1 MKPIFFLSLAA
12 CLQAGIR
19 GYSQITLSAKNA
31 PLPVLF
37 KKIHQQTGCEFLY
50 PVALI
55 KKAGV
60 ATVHVNNASL
70 EQALQSLLGD
80 KNINYTISGNNII
93 IREKM
98 TRPLLFRQSQPD
110 RGIAAGTVYGRITD
124 TLGFPLSGA
133 IVAIAGTTAITS
145 TDETGHFALKRVN
158 THAVLLVSYLGYVTQ
173 KITLSDNTEVHLSLR
188 ESKTELD
195 PVTVQ
200 IVNTGYQSLSAER
213 ATGSFAQPDKD
224 LFSQRV
230 TTEVMDKLDGITSGF
245 VINKDPSLGTTYQI
259 RGVSTINADAT
270 PLIVLDHFPYEGDI
284 AAINPNSIDNI
295 TVLKDAAAASIW
307 GARAANG
314 VIVITSKKGRFNQP
328 LQTSLI
334 TAMTISAKPDLS
346 YQREFLP
353 SAGFIDMEKSLFQQ
367 GFYNADLSNTTN
379 YPVISPVVE
388 ILAKQRAGSLSGEE
402 ATNQINALR
411 ALDVRKDLKKYFYRS
426 LMNQQVA
433 LNLTGG
439 NQHTA
444 YAVFL
449 GYDNNNNH
457 ESGDTRQR
465 FTASTQES
473 FQLVKNLELTTGLYY
488 TQSKEWNN
496 SIVGTITSGGSYSK
510 ALYPYAQLADTK
522 GNPLAIVKDYRY
534 SFAATATDHGFLS
547 WLYYPLKE
555 KELSDNTSHSN
566 DIRFIAGLRYHLT
579 TGISIEGLYQYQTGT
594 TQKRQYDAD
603 SSYYA
608 RNLINEYTA
617 IESDG
622 SFTYTIPPGGILH
635 LYNASYTAVNGR
647 VQLTAEKKFR
657 DHSLSAIAGIEAREV
672 NTETHLDNT
681 VYGYNAANNTYTQVN
696 YTTSYTLY
704 PSQVNAVIPNDFY
717 LDHTTNRYRSWFANA
732 AYRYKRLYT
741 FSVSGRID
749 QANIFGV
756 QANYQQV
763 PLWSAG
769 GKWDIS
775 RESFFHSKWLSG
787 LQFRVTYG
795 FTGNLLNN
803 GSAYT
808 MATLSY
814 QTSGPGYPNSF
825 YAIIS
830 PGNPS
835 LTWEKT
841 KVINIGTDFSLFSE
855 RLSGSADYY
864 LKKGTGLIGQQNVP
878 SSTGFSTAMVN
889 YGSIQSHGLD
899 LVINSCN
906 INKLFQWR
914 TRVLVSFTA
923 DQVTRYTSPTTIGGA
938 YILQGR
944 PVSSLFTFPWAGL
957 DPLTGNPQGYDLTGK
972 ISTDYTSLLSYRPK
986 DLVYSGR
993 STPAVFGGVR
1003 NTFVYKGWSLLVN
1016 LSYKLGYYFKRTSVN
1031 YYNLFYS
1038 WRGNQDFD
1046 RRWQQP
1052 GDEKFTT
1059 VPSVPSLPADRSR
1072 DEFYTASQAVVTK
1085 ADHVRLQD
1093 VALSY
1098 DLDKAHCPSLPVKHL
1113 QLSVYATNLGL
1124 IWRANHYGI
1133 DPDYQQAL
1141 YAPPRTFSFC
1151 IKANF

>member
-1 MKPIFFLSLAA
+1 
-12 CLQAGIR
+12 
-19 GYSQITLSAKNA
+19 
-31 PLPVLF
+31 LPSLF
-37 KKIHQQTGCEFLY
+37 KKIQQQTGCEFLY
-50 PVALI
+50 PVDLV
-55 KKAGV
+55 KKADR
-60 ATVHVNNASL
+60 ATIHVNNASL
-70 EQALQSLLGD
+70 EQVLEVLFRD
-80 KNINYTISGNNII
+80 KGINYMITDKSVII
-93 IREKM
+93 QKRM
-98 TRPLLFRQSQPD
+98 TRPSLFHQPD
-110 RGIAAGTVYGRITD
+110 PGLPAVTVRGRITD
-124 TLGFPLSGA
+124 TLGFPLPGA

-145 TDETGHFALKRVN
+145 TDETGYFALKRVN
-158 THAVLLVSYLGYVTQ
+158 NHAVLVASYLGYVTQ
-173 KITLSDNTEVHLSLR
+173 KITLDSTTEIHLSLQ

-200 IVNTGYQSLSAER
+200 IVHTGYQSLSAER

-224 LFSQRV
+224 LFAQRV

-245 VINKDPSLGTTYQI
+245 LINKNPSLGTTYQI

-270 PLIVLDHFPYEGDI
+270 PLIVLDNFPYEGDI

-295 TVLKDAAAASIW
+295 TILKDAAAASIW

-314 VIVITSKKGRFNQP
+314 VIVMTSKKGRFNQP
-328 LQTSLI
+328 LQMSLV
-334 TAMTISAKPDLS
+334 TAMTVSAKPNLS
-346 YQREFLP
+346 YQREFL
-353 SAGFIDMEKSLFQQ
+353 SSGSFIDMEKSLFQQ

-388 ILAKQRAGSLSGEE
+388 ILARQHAGDLSATDATRQIDALKKQ
-402 ATNQINALR
+402 
-411 ALDVRKDLKKYFYRS
+411 DVRKDLQKYFYRG

-433 LNLTGG
+433 LTMNGG
-439 NQHTA
+439 SQHAA

-465 FTASTQES
+465 FTTSTQVS
-473 FQLVKNLELTTGLYY
+473 FQPLKNLELTTGLYY
-488 TQSKEWNN
+488 NQSKEWNN
-496 SIVGTITSGGSYSK
+496 SMVETITSGGSYSK

-534 SFAATATDHGFLS
+534 SFAATAADHGFLN

-555 KELSDNTSHSN
+555 KTLSDNIGHSN
-566 DIRFIAGLRYHLT
+566 DIRFVTGLRYSIVP
-579 TGISIEGLYQYQTGT
+579 GISVEELFQYQTGT
-594 TQKRQYDAD
+594 TQKRQYEAD
-603 SSYYA
+603 SSYYT
-608 RNLINEYTA
+608 RNLINEYST

-622 SFTYTIPPGGILH
+622 SFTYTIPPGGILN
-635 LYNASYTAVNGR
+635 LYNASYTALNGR

-657 DHSLSAIAGIEAREV
+657 DHSFSAIAGIEAREV

-681 VYGYNAANNTYTQVN
+681 VYGYKTENNSYAEVN

-763 PLWSAG
+763 PLWSIG
-769 GKWDIS
+769 GKWAIS
-775 RESFFHSKWLSG
+775 KERFYAIHWLPS
-787 LQFRVTYG
+787 LSLRATYG

-808 MATLSY
+808 MVTLSH

-825 YAIIS
+825 YFVIS

-841 KVINIGTDFSLFSE
+841 RVINIGTDFSMFDG
-855 RLSGSADYY
+855 RFSGSADYY
-864 LKKGTGLIGQQNVP
+864 FKKGTGLIGQQNIP
-878 SSTGFSTAMVN
+878 SSTGFSAATVN

-906 INKLFQWR
+906 INKGFQWS

-923 DQVTRYTSPTTIGGA
+923 DQVTQYTSPTTIGGA

-944 PVSSLFTFPWAGL
+944 PVSSLFAFPWAGL
-957 DPLTGNPQGYDLTGK
+957 DPLTGNPRGYDFTGK
-972 ISTDYTSLLSYRPK
+972 VSTDYTSLLSYGPK
-986 DLVYSGR
+986 NLVYSGR

-1003 NTFVYKGWSLLVN
+1003 NTFVYKAWSLLVN

-1085 ADHVRLQD
+1085 ADHIRLQD
-1093 VALSY
+1093 VALSC
-1098 DLDKAHCPSLPVKHL
+1098 DLDKTHCPFLPVKHL
-1113 QLSVYATNLGL
+1113 QLSIYVNNLGL

-1133 DPDYQQAL
+1133 DPDYQQVGYVL
-1141 YAPPRTFSFC
+1141 PRAFSFC